1 MRSSAHGND
10 IYKVGLTRRSTRERA
25 AEIGSSTGVPLPF
38 EVLASWDV
46 ADCGKVESEVHKHLR
61 QFRVNKKREFYR
73 TSLSSIV
80 ATIERVIA
88 NVRSEV
94 DIP

>member
-1 MRSSAHGND
+1 M
-10 IYKVGLTRRSTRERA
+10 
-25 AEIGSSTGVPLPF
+25 GSSTGVPLPF

-46 ADCGKVESEVHKHLR
+46 ADCGKVESEVHKHLKP
-61 QFRVNKKREFYR
+61 FRVSKKREFFR

-88 NVRSEV
+88 NIESN
-94 DIP
+94 P